1 MNLKQTLDSLLPKLG
16 KEMEIQFIGA
26 AQTVTGSMHHI
37 KTKQA
42 NFLLDCGLYQGK
54 RKDAFEINRS
64 FNFFNPADIN
74 FVILSHAHIDH
85 AGNLPT
91 LFKNGF
97 HGKIYSTFATRDLS
111 VVMLQDSA
119 HIQEKDVE
127 FVNKKRKRLGKKL
140 FEPLYV
146 PDDAVKALDLFVGL
160 NYHQEYEI
168 VPGITLKFYDAGHIL
183 GSAIVTL
190 IIKEDEK
197 IINLAF
203 SGDLGRPNLPILKDP
218 ENIPSVDYFICES
231 TYGGK
236 LHESATNSEGALAV
250 VISKAITNKSKIII
264 PAFSVGRTQEIVYS
278 LHKIFE
284 NGKAE
289 RIPVYVDSP
298 LAVNA
303 TSVFRLHPECFDSET
318 AEFLLKNEDPF
329 GFNRLTYITSV
340 EESKRLN
347 DVAGPCIIMSSSGMC
362 EAGRILHH
370 LVNNIE
376 NPNNIV
382 LMVGYCAENTLG
394 RKLIDG
400 EKRVNILGDE
410 YNVNAEVIVMQ
421 SFSAHADAN
430 ELIDYTSKL
439 DKNMMKNIF
448 LVHGEIDQQEIYK
461 NHLETVGFKN
471 IIIPERGYAVK
482 I

>member
-1 MNLKQTLDSLLPKLG
+1 
-16 KEMEIQFIGA
+16 MEIQFIGA
-26 AQTVTGSMHHI
+26 AQTVTGSMHYI

-42 NFLLDCGLYQGK
+42 NFLLDCGLYQGR

-64 FNFFNPADIN
+64 FNFFDPVDID

-91 LFKNGF
+91 LVKNGF

-127 FVNKKRKRLGKKL
+127 FINKKRKRLGKKL

-146 PDDAVKALDLFVGL
+146 QNNAVKTLDLFVGL

-183 GSAIVTL
+183 GSAIVLLT
-190 IIKEDEK
+190 IKEDGK
-197 IINLAF
+197 ITNLAF

-218 ENIPSVDYFICES
+218 ENIPSVEYFICES

-236 LHESATNSEGALAV
+236 THESATNSEVTLAA
-250 VISKAITNKSKIII
+250 VISKAISNKSKIII
-264 PAFSVGRTQEIVYS
+264 PAFSVGRTQEIVYA

-284 NGKAE
+284 NGKAG

-347 DVAGPCIIMSSSGMC
+347 DISGPCIIMSSSGMC

-370 LVNNIE
+370 LANNIE
-376 NPNNIV
+376 NSNNIV

-400 EKRVNILGDE
+400 EKKVNILGDE
-410 YNVNAEVIVMQ
+410 YNVNAEIIVMQ

-430 ELIDYTSKL
+430 ELINYTSKL
-439 DKNMMKNIF
+439 DRDKMQNIF
-448 LVHGEIDQQEIYK
+448 LVHGEIDQQKIYK
-461 NHLETVGFKN
+461 THLEKVGFKN
-471 IIIPERGYAVK
+471 IIIPNRGYAFT

>member
-1 MNLKQTLDSLLPKLG
+1 
-16 KEMEIQFIGA
+16 MEIQFIGA
-26 AQTVTGSMHHI
+26 AQTVTGSMHYI
-37 KTKQA
+37 KTEQA

-54 RKDAFEINRS
+54 RKDAFEINRT
-64 FNFFNPADIN
+64 FNFFNPADID

-91 LFKNGF
+91 LLKNGF

-146 PDDAVKALDLFVGL
+146 QDDAVKTLDLFVGL

-183 GSAIVTL
+183 GSSIVLLT
-190 IIKEDEK
+190 IKEDGK

-218 ENIPSVDYFICES
+218 ENIPSVEYFICES

-236 LHESATNSEGALAV
+236 LHESATNSEGALAA
-250 VISKAITNKSKIII
+250 VISKAINNKSKIII
-264 PAFSVGRTQEIVYS
+264 PAFSVGRTQEIVYA

-284 NGKAE
+284 NGKAG

-400 EKRVNILGDE
+400 EKKVNILGDE

-430 ELIDYTSKL
+430 ELITYTSKL
-439 DKNMMKNIF
+439 DKKRMKNIF
-448 LVHGEIDQQEIYK
+448 LVHGEIDQQKIYK
-461 NHLETVGFKN
+461 THLEAVGFKN
-471 IIIPERGYAVK
+471 IIIPKREYAFT

>member
-1 MNLKQTLDSLLPKLG
+1 
-16 KEMEIQFIGA
+16 
-26 AQTVTGSMHHI
+26 MHYI

-42 NFLLDCGLYQGK
+42 NFLLDCGLYQGR
-54 RKDAFEINRS
+54 RKDAFEINRT
-64 FNFFNPADIN
+64 FDFFNPADID

-91 LFKNGF
+91 LVKNGF

-111 VVMLQDSA
+111 VIMLQDSA

-127 FVNKKRKRLGKKL
+127 FVNKKRKRLGKKP

-146 PDDAVKALDLFVGL
+146 PDDALKALELFVGL
-160 NYHQEYEI
+160 NYNQEYEI
-168 VPGITLKFYDAGHIL
+168 VPGIKLRFYDAGHIL

-190 IIKEDEK
+190 TIKEDDE

-203 SGDLGRPNLPILKDP
+203 SGDLGRQNLPILKDP
-218 ENIPSVDYFICES
+218 ENIPNVDYFICES

-236 LHESATNSEGALAV
+236 THESATNSEETLAA
-250 VISKAITNKSKIII
+250 VISKAINNKSKIII
-264 PAFSVGRTQEIVYS
+264 PAFSVGRTQEIVYA

-284 NGKAE
+284 NGKAG

-318 AEFLLKNEDPF
+318 VEFLRKNEDPF
-329 GFNRLTYITSV
+329 GFNRLTYITKV
-340 EESKRLN
+340 EESKKLN
-347 DVAGPCIIMSSSGMC
+347 DVPGPCIIISSSGMC

-376 NPNNIV
+376 NSNNII

-400 EKRVNILGDE
+400 EKKVNILGDE
-410 YNVNAEVIVMQ
+410 YNVNAEVIVIQ
-421 SFSAHADAN
+421 SFSAHADEN
-430 ELIDYTSKL
+430 ELINYTSKL
-439 DKNMMKNIF
+439 DRNRMKNIF

-461 NHLETVGFKN
+461 NHLETAGFKN
-471 IIIPERGYAVK
+471 ITIPKRGYAVK

>member
-1 MNLKQTLDSLLPKLG
+1 
-16 KEMEIQFIGA
+16 MEIQFIGA
-26 AQTVTGSMHHI
+26 AQTVTGSMHYI

-42 NFLLDCGLYQGK
+42 NFLLDCGLYQGR
-54 RKDAFEINRS
+54 RKDAFEINRT
-64 FNFFNPADIN
+64 FNFFNPADID

-91 LFKNGF
+91 LVKNGF

-127 FVNKKRKRLGKKL
+127 FVNKKRKRLGKKF

-146 PDDAVKALDLFVGL
+146 LDDAVKALDLFVGL

-168 VPGITLKFYDAGHIL
+168 GPGITLKFYDAGHIL

-190 IIKEDEK
+190 TIKEDEK

-203 SGDLGRPNLPILKDP
+203 SGDLGRPNLPILKNP
-218 ENIPSVDYFICES
+218 ENIPSVEYFICES
-231 TYGGK
+231 TYGGIT
-236 LHESATNSEGALAV
+236 HESATNSEENLAA
-250 VISKAITNKSKIII
+250 VISKAISNKSKIII
-264 PAFSVGRTQEIVYS
+264 PAFSVGRTQEIVYA

-284 NGKAE
+284 NGKAG
-289 RIPVYVDSP
+289 RISVYVDSP

-318 AEFLLKNEDPF
+318 AEFLLKNDDPF

-347 DVAGPCIIMSSSGMC
+347 YVAGPCIIISSSGMC

-370 LVNNIE
+370 LINNIE

-400 EKRVNILGDE
+400 KKKVNILGDE

-421 SFSAHADAN
+421 SFSSHADAN
-430 ELIDYTSKL
+430 ELINYTSKL
-439 DKNMMKNIF
+439 DRKRMQNIF
-448 LVHGEIDQQEIYK
+448 LVHGENDQQEIYK
-461 NHLETVGFKN
+461 NHLEAVGFKN
-471 IIIPERGYAVK
+471 IIIPIRGYAVK

>member
-1 MNLKQTLDSLLPKLG
+1 
-16 KEMEIQFIGA
+16 MEIQFIGA

-54 RKDAFEINRS
+54 RKDAFEINRT
-64 FNFFNPADIN
+64 FNFFNPEDID

-91 LFKNGF
+91 LVKNGF

-111 VVMLQDSA
+111 VIMLQDSA
-119 HIQEKDVE
+119 HIQEKDVQ
-127 FVNKKRKRLGKKL
+127 FVNKKRKRLGKKP

-146 PDDAVKALDLFVGL
+146 PDDALKALELFVGL
-160 NYHQEYEI
+160 NYNQDYEI
-168 VPGITLKFYDAGHIL
+168 VPGIKLRFYDAGHIL

-190 IIKEDEK
+190 TIKEDDN

-218 ENIPSVDYFICES
+218 ENIPNVDYFICES

-236 LHESATNSEGALAV
+236 THESATNSEETLAA
-250 VISKAITNKSKIII
+250 VISRAINNKSKIII
-264 PAFSVGRTQEIVYS
+264 PAFSVGRTQEIVYA

-284 NGKAE
+284 NGKAG

-318 AEFLLKNEDPF
+318 VEFLRKNEDPF
-329 GFNRLTYITSV
+329 GFNRLTYITKV
-340 EESKRLN
+340 EESKKLN
-347 DVAGPCIIMSSSGMC
+347 DVPGPCIIMSSSGMC

-370 LVNNIE
+370 LANNIE
-376 NPNNIV
+376 NSNNII

-400 EKRVNILGDE
+400 EKKVNILGDE
-410 YNVNAEVIVMQ
+410 YNVKAEVIVMQ

-430 ELIDYTSKL
+430 ELINYTSKL
-439 DKNMMKNIF
+439 DKERMQNIF

-461 NHLETVGFKN
+461 NHLETAGFKN
-471 IIIPERGYAVK
+471 ITIPKRGYAVK